1 MRRSGLPPGSAEQ
14 PAEAVPQ
21 AIRLWF
27 GAPRATP
34 LGLQLAGLTRDL
46 VAERVHLRRERPARP
61 KERAG
66 VPAARPSTTV
76 RAPIAGHAAL
86 LRDIPCCLPG
96 PAPSHDH
103 ACAARSGPGPPIFV
117 SGRTDPVGA
126 SMTNA
131 SGARPCDRSTS
142 STTGGG

>member
-66 VPAARPSTTV
+66 IPAARPSTTV

-96 PAPSHDH
+96 PPRATTTHAPP
-103 ACAARSGPGPPIFV
+103 ARGPGPAIFV

-126 SMTNA
+126 SMTDA
-131 SGARPCDRSTS
+131 SGGRPRDR
-142 STTGGG
+142 